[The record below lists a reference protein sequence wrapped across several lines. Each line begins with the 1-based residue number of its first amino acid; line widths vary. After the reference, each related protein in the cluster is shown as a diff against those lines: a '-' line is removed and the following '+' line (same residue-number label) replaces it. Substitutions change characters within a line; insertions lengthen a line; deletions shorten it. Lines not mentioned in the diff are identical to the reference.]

1 MSRIPPFSSRP
12 GQVRP
17 AARVVQA
24 LLRSLATLAQ
34 PGVWPLLLGPAL
46 LALVTWGALAFFLL
60 DGLMAILLEQP
71 PLGWL
76 LAWGFAW
83 LAKLLAV
90 FGGWLLILAAA
101 YLTAVMLAAIFV
113 LPLLLNRLAAVDY
126 PDLARMGQD
135 SVVASTWNTLSAAL
149 LFAAGWLLTW
159 PLWLIP
165 GLGLFLPIYWLAWLN
180 RRTFAFDALA
190 VHASEAEWRELRR
203 QHATPLLMLGALLA
217 LLAHVPLL
225 GLLTPALAA
234 LAYIHFVLAALRDL
248 RQGAILTVVEYRNV
262 KEDRP

>member
-1 MSRIPPFSSRP
+1 M
-12 GQVRP
+12 V
-17 AARVVQA
+17 RVVQA

-34 PGVWPLLLGPAL
+34 PRVWLLLLGPAL
-46 LALVTWGALAFFLL
+46 LALATWGALAFFLL
-60 DGLMAILLEQP
+60 DGLTGTLLDQP

-76 LAWGFAW
+76 AGWGLLW

-113 LPLLLNRLAAVDY
+113 LPLLLNRLAASDY

-135 SVVASTWNTLSAAL
+135 SIVASTWNTLSAAL
-149 LFAAGWLLTW
+149 LFVAGWLLTW

-165 GLGLFLPIYWLAWLN
+165 GLGLVLPIYWMAWLN

-190 VHASEAEWRELRR
+190 VHASAEEWRELRR
-203 QHATPLLMLGALLA
+203 RHATPLLLLGAVLA

-234 LAYIHFVLAALRDL
+234 LAYIHFVLAALREL

-262 KEDRP
+262 TEVSS